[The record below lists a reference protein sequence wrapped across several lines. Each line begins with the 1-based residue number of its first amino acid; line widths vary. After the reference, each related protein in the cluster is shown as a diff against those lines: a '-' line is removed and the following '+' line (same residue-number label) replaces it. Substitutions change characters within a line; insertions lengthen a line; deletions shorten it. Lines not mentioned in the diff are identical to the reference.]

1 MSMTLAQTVA
11 VVAQLVEWSLT
22 ESEIR
27 DSNPVMGN
35 FYSLSTVHRKDENKE
50 KETGN
55 FIILVEFFSSFAR
68 FTCKNL
74 VRYLHGDKNILIIL
88 TAMHYSRNR

>member
-11 VVAQLVEWSLT
+11 VVAQLVEWSLP

-35 FYSLSTVHRKDENKE
+35 FYSLSTARKDENKE
-50 KETGN
+50 KEASN
-55 FIILVEFFSSFAR
+55 DLFL
-68 FTCKNL
+68 
-74 VRYLHGDKNILIIL
+74 
-88 TAMHYSRNR
+88 